1 MIGMHA
7 VERHYE
13 LLLSKHYTWMFG
25 KQRSR
30 IVAEQASLLTA
41 AGVIAPGTCIDL
53 GCGPGF
59 QTLALLQL
67 GATRIHA
74 IDSSAELLQELSP
87 FADDKK
93 INIHNADL
101 TTFGAIIEQP
111 VDTIVCMGDTL
122 PHLSSRDDVSA
133 LFSMIATRLR
143 PTGRVA
149 ISWRDLSS
157 PPQGLDRF
165 IPIQADDQRIMVC
178 YLEDRGDT
186 VCVHDLIH
194 VRSDTGWTLHKGA
207 YPKLKLSTNWVKAAL
222 RQAGLHVEYEDT
234 KAGMTMLAAIR

>member
-7 VERHYE
+7 IERHYE

-30 IVAEQASLLTA
+30 IVAEQAELLTA

-74 IDSSAELLQELSP
+74 IDSCAELLQELAP
-87 FADDKK
+87 FVHHKK
-93 INIHNADL
+93 IDLHNADL

-122 PHLSSRDDVSA
+122 PHLPSRDKVSA
-133 LFSMIATRLR
+133 LFAMITARLGR
-143 PTGRVA
+143 TGRVV

-178 YLEDRGDT
+178 FLEDRGDT

-194 VRSDTGWTLHKGA
+194 VRSDAGWTLHKGA